1 MDTMGIRKQSGNNLS
16 MAAVQWEREEIIMT
30 ISKRGYDLLNDPFLN
45 KGTAFT
51 REERK
56 KYGLIGILPP
66 QVETIELQ
74 DKQAYDNFCERPN
87 KAVQRHY
94 LMKLFSRNRT
104 LFFHLFS
111 HHLEKLMPVL
121 YAPGVAESVKQYSE
135 LFTTPQNA
143 VYLSIDNMDD
153 IEESLKNGASGRE
166 IQLIVVTDGESILGI
181 GDWGTNGVSI
191 STGKI
196 LVYTAAAGIDP
207 AKVLP
212 VVLDAGTNRQALID
226 DPLYLGLH
234 HERISDERY
243 DAFVDAFLQTAEKL
257 FPHLYVHFE
266 DFGRENAA
274 RLLERYEDRYAVY
287 NDDIEGTGAVTLA
300 AILGGL
306 KASGEKLTDQT
317 FLCFGAGTSG
327 MGIVRQVFEEMKL
340 QGLSEE
346 EARSRFYLVDQQGLL
361 FEDTE
366 GMTPQQKPYARKR
379 SEFLAGAKLDNLE
392 DVVKAIHP
400 TILVGASTAAGAF
413 TKEIVQEMAA
423 HTPRPIIFPLSN
435 PADLAEASADDLLHW
450 TDGKALVATGTASR
464 KVVYHG
470 TIFEIGQANNSLVF
484 PGMGLAVA
492 ACRARKVSPGM
503 LAAAAHALT
512 DLVDMK
518 KPGAS
523 VLPPVREM
531 GNFTKIL
538 AEKVVCQAVKEGLNG
553 IPVED
558 PKKAIEAI
566 QWKAEYKE
574 L

>member
-1 MDTMGIRKQSGNNLS
+1 

-30 ISKRGYDLLNDPFLN
+30 TSKRGYDLLNDPFLN

-153 IEESLKNGASGRE
+153 IEESLKNGASGRD

-243 DAFVDAFLQTAEKL
+243 DAFVDAFLQTAEKI

-379 SEFLAGAKLDNLE
+379 SEFPAGAKLDNLE

-566 QWKAEYKE
+566 QWKAEYRK